1 MTLKSKRLEFFM
13 TPRGRVMYQIN
24 DNESYLYQESDIELS
39 KFMLDLI
46 ERQYPE
52 ALIALNQMYSASKL
66 NRVHYDYLRVSR
78 FIRCNFGNYDGLTH
92 DVQDEVLHIEDVSCP
107 LREECTMS
115 GIICK
120 PKPFGLTER
129 ETEVASMIYSGMS
142 YDEAS
147 IRLRISPFTI
157 KNTIQNIR
165 KKLKLGSTKDVAKF
179 FIAIL

>member
-1 MTLKSKRLEFFM
+1 
-13 TPRGRVMYQIN
+13 
-24 DNESYLYQESDIELS
+24 
-39 KFMLDLI
+39 
-46 ERQYPE
+46 
-52 ALIALNQMYSASKL
+52 
-66 NRVHYDYLRVSR
+66 
-78 FIRCNFGNYDGLTH
+78 
-92 DVQDEVLHIEDVSCP
+92 
-107 LREECTMS
+107 MS